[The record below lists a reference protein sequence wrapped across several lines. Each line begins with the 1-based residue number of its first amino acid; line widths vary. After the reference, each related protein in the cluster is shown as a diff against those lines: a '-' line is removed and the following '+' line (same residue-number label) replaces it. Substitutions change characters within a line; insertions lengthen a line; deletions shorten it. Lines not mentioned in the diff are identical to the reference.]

1 MTTFRLGK
9 IDIDAIAY
17 GISGN
22 AILGIKDSGKSYAA
36 TYIAERLFDAGIPF
50 TAFDP
55 TGIWRFM
62 RVPGKGHGYPV
73 VVAGGEDADLPL
85 TVAGAPEIVR
95 AAMRNGV
102 SLVIDLFDRKLSKAD
117 WRRIVTSCTRTMV
130 YENKPHGLRHVF
142 LEEAAEFIP
151 QKVLDGEVYAEVEKL
166 ARMGGNSRLGY
177 TLINPRSQ
185 EVNKAVLELCE
196 SVLLFR
202 QRGKNALE
210 NMEKWLAIAGG
221 ADKQK
226 DIMASLPDL
235 PTAHCWAWIGGDK
248 PQPPVLIKVQTKNS
262 FHPDRRLLRGDA
274 DAVQKKAV
282 DVSTFVEGMKTTLVK
297 VEEELKANDPKSL
310 RARIAELER
319 NLKAAQT
326 STLAHSPDPD
336 AVHSA
341 EVCGYARGVG
351 VAIDRFRAFSKDT
364 GRRLLAANT
373 AAETLRTAML
383 EHNVFIDAFEDVA
396 GDLESGPPPPP
407 NVRPGTPERK
417 AIPPRAKPSP
427 GAGGN
432 GAISPSLQKVIDAI
446 AWWRKI
452 GFEPVERARASVVA
466 GYSPKASTFGVY
478 IAELV
483 KLGLVEVSPGRVA
496 LTAAGLEQANA
507 PTATTAA
514 ELRDMARALLSAQEA
529 RVFDAVYDRY
539 PKEIRRADVAE
550 AVGLSPSA
558 STCGVYIAGVA
569 AYGIIENAGR
579 GAVRASAWLF
589 P

>member
-9 IDIDAIAY
+9 IDIDAVAY

-50 TAFDP
+50 TTFDP

-102 SLVIDLFDRKLSKAD
+102 SLIIDLFDRKLSKAD

-235 PTAHCWAWIGGDK
+235 ATAHCWAWIGGDK

-262 FHPDRRLLRGDA
+262 FHPDRRLLRGDD

-297 VEEELKANDPKSL
+297 VEEELKANDPKAL
-310 RARIAELER
+310 RAHIAELER
-319 NLKAAQT
+319 KVSFLERPALWVQPQIEYRN
-326 STLAHSPDPD
+326 DPD
-336 AVHSA
+336 A
-341 EVCGYARGVG
+341 ERRGYVRGT
-351 VAIDRFRAFSKDT
+351 ADTALQFRSWLTKTTAK
-364 GRRLLAANT
+364 ANEFT
-373 AAETLRTAML
+373 EMAL
-383 EHNVFIDAFEDVA
+383 DAFNDVA
-396 GDLESGPPPPP
+396 SDLKESGPLPPH

-417 AIPPRAKPSP
+417 AIQPRAKPSP
-427 GAGGN
+427 VAGGDGN
-432 GAISPSLQKVIDAI
+432 LSPALQKVLDAI

-452 GFEPVERARASVVA
+452 GFEPIERARASVVA

-514 ELRDMARALLSAQEA
+514 ELRDMAKALLSPQEA
-529 RVFDAVYDRY
+529 RVFDAVYDQY

-579 GAVRASAWLF
+579 GAVRAADWLF